1 METDGRKTIMRIA
14 ILSNGPGNYSTKRLR
29 EEAESRGHEVE
40 VIAYGKCYVSID

>member
-29 EEAESRGHEVE
+29 EEAETRGHEDE
-40 VIAYGKCYVSID
+40 VIDYAK